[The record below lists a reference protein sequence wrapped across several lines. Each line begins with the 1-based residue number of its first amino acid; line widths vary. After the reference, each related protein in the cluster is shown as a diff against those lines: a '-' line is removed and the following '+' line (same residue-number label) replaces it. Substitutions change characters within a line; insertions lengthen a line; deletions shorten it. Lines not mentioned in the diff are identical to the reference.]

1 MRPVL
6 GAASSRHPAQHF
18 ILPSLDSLRTF
29 GVHFTDVAAAFSR
42 VNLQGLSGQP
52 RLSPSGCFSSS
63 GGCTSLSVYLPQ
75 DQSQVCFPLPEESE
89 QAGKGFPIVF
99 LAHGGDSRD
108 PPLQGHGGWGLI
120 LSCPMWNQD
129 AKYLK
134 QPLV

>member
-1 MRPVL
+1 MGLPL
-6 GAASSRHPAQHF
+6 PD
-18 ILPSLDSLRTF
+18 ILPSTSSCRLLTASRPLVSPILQMWQLLSAELTCRVSLASF
-29 GVHFTDVAAAFSR
+29 VCLHQV
-42 VNLQGLSGQP
+42 V
-52 RLSPSGCFSSS
+52 FSSS

-75 DQSQVCFPLPEESE
+75 DQSQVCFPLPEERE

-129 AKYLK
+129 AKCLK